1 MKWEIHNF
9 RTEKKN
15 ICPRGPISV
24 YVLMPLVIISKDINE
39 KVLSARL
46 IFIVNKLYAIMKI
59 VSPNGKL
66 IGNI

>member
-1 MKWEIHNF
+1 MHILLAS
-9 RTEKKN
+9 
-15 ICPRGPISV
+15 SV
-24 YVLMPLVIISKDINE
+24 YVLMPLVIISKAINE